1 MEIQASEPIVP
12 FRETAVK
19 APDMAPPKTPNAP
32 RGTIH
37 GSSAHSLAKFTIRA
51 VPLPEEI
58 LSFLRDNLLV
68 LKRLQQERKMREQS
82 SESSEAEQ
90 QKSSSEHQQSNDDLE
105 EGVSMYGDVY
115 RKPTVRIEEFWSKL
129 DSLCKKA
136 GPEWQDIS
144 ERVWA
149 FGPQSAGGCVLVDAR
164 EGGPFSS

>member
-1 MEIQASEPIVP
+1 
-12 FRETAVK
+12 
-19 APDMAPPKTPNAP
+19 
-32 RGTIH
+32 
-37 GSSAHSLAKFTIRA
+37 
-51 VPLPEEI
+51 
-58 LSFLRDNLLV
+58 
-68 LKRLQQERKMREQS
+68 MREQS

>member
-1 MEIQASEPIVP
+1 
-12 FRETAVK
+12 
-19 APDMAPPKTPNAP
+19 MAPPKTPNAP

-68 LKRLQQERKMREQS
+68 LKRLQQERKMQEQK
-82 SESSEAEQ
+82 SESSEADNEL
-90 QKSSSEHQQSNDDLE
+90 QKNSSEHPQSNDDSMDLE

-136 GPEWQDIS
+136 GPEWQDLS
-144 ERVWA
+144 QRVWA